1 MDENLRYCYFV
12 LDSAFSSCRLCF
24 RAPFR
29 TVMVTGPF
37 MPKKLRLE
45 IVSRAR
51 TLQVRAYRFYRSME
65 KLIGA
70 ADVVVSM
77 GGYNT
82 VCEIL
87 SQSKPSLIIPREQ
100 PRREQLI
107 RAQVLCAH
115 KLADFIP
122 WHLVNPNLLREKLLA
137 MLQSPEPYH
146 EAIREFRFTG
156 LEVMQHR
163 LAEFRGEVIRE
174 KKLLRI

>member
-1 MDENLRYCYFV
+1 MSRWTIANRLSDGSGVYFRLTVHRVDHLLIIGLDCYRGTALNNYLNLV
-12 LDSAFSSCRLCF
+12 
-24 RAPFR
+24 
-29 TVMVTGPF
+29 GG
-37 MPKKLRLE
+37 
-45 IVSRAR
+45 IN
-51 TLQVRAYRFYRSME
+51 FYRSME

-137 MLQSPEPYH
+137 MLQSPEPYQ

>member
-1 MDENLRYCYFV
+1 
-12 LDSAFSSCRLCF
+12 
-24 RAPFR
+24 
-29 TVMVTGPF
+29 
-37 MPKKLRLE
+37 
-45 IVSRAR
+45 
-51 TLQVRAYRFYRSME
+51 ME

-87 SQSKPSLIIPREQ
+87 SQGKPSLIIPREQ

-122 WHLVNPNLLREKLLA
+122 WHLVNPKLLREKLLT
-137 MLQSPEPYH
+137 MLQNPKPYYD
-146 EAIREFRFTG
+146 AIREFRFTG
-156 LEVMQHR
+156 IEVMRDR
-163 LAEFRGEVIRE
+163 LTQFRGEVNNGE
-174 KKLLRI
+174 KKVLRIQGVK